1 MALPRRVPGD
11 TRSPECCT
19 RHAVQ
24 PASTID
30 ATGFTGVPLKGKLIC
45 TLLLLAAPVSAL
57 ADQLVPA
64 GSVISCMIAEGKIS
78 SKTQNIGDPVMCQ
91 LSHTEKFGRNSF
103 PYGSYLIGQFA
114 EYKDPGHF
122 VGKGWMELKFDRL
135 VVQPDT
141 VVPISARVVATTSKY
156 PVDKEGRIHGTGHP
170 TRDTVEWLIPVLW
183 PIDLINLPR
192 RGPTPVLPAETKLTL
207 KVLDDFGIPTPMEN
221 AVRTPAL
228 VSRTTPDEPTYQ
240 SYREP
245 APVERNYAP
254 QPVQQSYAPQPQPQY
269 QPMQYA
275 PVQQAQAP
283 QVYIIQ
289 QPAPVIVQQ
298 QQPVI
303 VQQPVVYHYPP
314 PPPPMYVYPYGPR
327 YYRGY

>member
-1 MALPRRVPGD
+1 ML
-11 TRSPECCT
+11 
-19 RHAVQ
+19 VQ
-24 PASTID
+24 PASSLE
-30 ATGFTGVPLKGKLIC
+30 ATGNSGVPLKGKLLC
-45 TLLLLAAPVSAL
+45 SLLLLAAPVSAL

-64 GSVISCMIAEGKIS
+64 GSVITCNIAEGKIS
-78 SKTQNIGDPVMCQ
+78 SKTQNVGDPVMCQ
-91 LSHTEKFGRNSF
+91 LGHTEKFGRNSF

-141 VVPISARVVATTSKY
+141 IVPISARVVATSSKY
-156 PVDKEGRIHGTGHP
+156 PVDKDGKIHGTGHP
-170 TRDTVEWLIPVLW
+170 TRDTIEWLIPVLW

-245 APVERNYAP
+245 APVERSYA
-254 QPVQQSYAPQPQPQY
+254 QPVQQSYAPQPQQQYAPQPQY
-269 QPMQYA
+269 QPQQYA
-275 PVQQAQAP
+275 PVQQQAP
-283 QVYIIQ
+283 SVYIIQ

-298 QQPVI
+298 QAP
-303 VQQPVVYHYPP
+303 PVVYQPPVVYNYPP
-314 PPPPMYVYPYGPR
+314 PPPPVAYIYPYGHPR